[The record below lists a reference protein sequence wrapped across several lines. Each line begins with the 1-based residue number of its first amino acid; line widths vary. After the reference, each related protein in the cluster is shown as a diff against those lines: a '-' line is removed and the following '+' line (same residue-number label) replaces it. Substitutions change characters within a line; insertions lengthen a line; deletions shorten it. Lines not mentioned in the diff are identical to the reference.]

1 MNLSVYYT
9 GTVHRNDILAQVFQK
24 YLLRPCEV
32 TSVTSHVMVT
42 IPASVYSSFILLM
55 RYTFWKL
62 KFLKRSCDSLPDCLT
77 SLIKHQLDYFVYRT
91 DTVQV
96 VSILPKQNT
105 RQPLAKASQAF
116 SHCNLLE
123 TEMALHN
130 DSPKGINNLRGVLD
144 K

>member
-77 SLIKHQLDYFVYRT
+77 SLIKRKLDSFVYRT

-96 VSILPKQNT
+96 VSILPSKI
-105 RQPLAKASQAF
+105 LG
-116 SHCNLLE
+116 NLLQKPPRLFH
-123 TEMALHN
+123 TAIY
-130 DSPKGINNLRGVLD
+130 SKLRWLCITIHPRA
-144 K
+144 